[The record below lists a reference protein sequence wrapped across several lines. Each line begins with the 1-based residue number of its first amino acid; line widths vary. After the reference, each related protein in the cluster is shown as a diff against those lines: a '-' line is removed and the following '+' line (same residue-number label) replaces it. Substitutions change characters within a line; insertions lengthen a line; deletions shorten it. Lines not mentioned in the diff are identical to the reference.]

1 MKKFAFAFILIFTA
15 YSLFS
20 QTSAENEITES
31 EVTESEENKNSLAK
45 ESTKEKVEK
54 ILLDEEFYFSFDN
67 GFALLNVHRIQK
79 ESKNSNFVWQ
89 DSLAGLY
96 FTAKTKNLSLC
107 NLKFRMEGL

>member
-45 ESTKEKVEK
+45 ESTKEKVERQDD
-54 ILLDEEFYFSFDN
+54 INFYKK
-67 GFALLNVHRIQK
+67 HK
-79 ESKNSNFVWQ
+79 
-89 DSLAGLY
+89 Y
-96 FTAKTKNLSLC
+96 
-107 NLKFRMEGL
+107 

>member
-45 ESTKEKVEK
+45 
-54 ILLDEEFYFSFDN
+54 IQN
-67 GFALLNVHRIQK
+67 GRTLSVFASVQWNEAICQADD
-79 ESKNSNFVWQ
+79 FVWI
-89 DSLAGLY
+89 
-96 FTAKTKNLSLC
+96 
-107 NLKFRMEGL
+107 